1 MPGSHKLT
9 TDEFDALLPA
19 DGIGQPEGAI
29 PVLAKAGQVML
40 FDRRLRHAATP
51 NWSDRTRKAYFVGYS
66 YRWLKPKVSRSCLRK
81 FRRDK
86 MLTTRLICT
95 GRDVHG

>member
-1 MPGSHKLT
+1 M
-9 TDEFDALLPA
+9 
-19 DGIGQPEGAI
+19 
-29 PVLAKAGQVML
+29 LAKAGQVML

-66 YRWLKPKVSRSCLRK
+66 YRWLKPKVSLSCPRRCT

-86 MLTTRLICT
+86 MLTMDLICT